1 MGLQWTFSFIVAPN
15 GEMILSPLL
24 ISPFGVALKCHF
36 LFDPKRWNDL
46 QFKIISPI
54 GVALKSPFLFDPKRW
69 NGMEPIAHFTVW
81 GQIKID
87 ILMLPQT
94 MKSELDW
101 KLL

>member
-1 MGLQWTFSFIVAPN
+1 MEPIAHFTVWGQIKIDILMLPQTVKWELDWKLFHRLGSNKKWLFNATPN

-54 GVALKSPFLFDPKRW
+54 GVALKSPFLFDP
-69 NGMEPIAHFTVW
+69 
-81 GQIKID
+81 
-87 ILMLPQT
+87 
-94 MKSELDW
+94 
-101 KLL
+101 